1 MIRKLSLLAA
11 LATSACIAQTQPASS
26 NQGMVQGGQQLPIV
40 VPANIYVVS
49 SFYGTG
55 VYVVPSG
62 GLLPPAG
69 TAGIS
74 VANQAGISA
83 TTPIDTGLQSTLGP
97 RPITYGSPSSFGPGY
112 SVYGP
117 GYGAYGAGTVPQ
129 GYPAEATLET
139 QGRLIDMGP
148 SYFAGG
154 AKPAGSAVSLAETAA
169 KSKTTQARSVRT
181 FTNADAERMTNK
193 ITIRRTTINEQP
205 VAPAPRATPPPPK

>member
-11 LATSACIAQTQPASS
+11 LATSACIAQTQPAPS
-26 NQGMVQGGQQLPIV
+26 NQGMVQGGQQVPIV

-74 VANQAGISA
+74 LGNQAGISA
-83 TTPIDTGLQSTLGP
+83 STPIDTGLQSTLGP
-97 RPITYGSPSSFGPGY
+97 RPIIYGSPSGAYGPGFG
-112 SVYGP
+112 VYGP
-117 GYGAYGAGTVPQ
+117 GYGAFGAGAVPQ
-129 GYPAEATLET
+129 GYSTEATLET

-148 SYFAGG
+148 SYSAGA
-154 AKPAGSAVSLAETAA
+154 AKPAVSLAETAA
-169 KSKTTQARSVRT
+169 NSKATQARSVRT

-193 ITIRRTTINEQP
+193 ITIRGTTINQQP
-205 VAPAPRATPPPPK
+205 VAPTPPATPPPK